1 MKNFTIGKKL
11 YLGFGFVLVLMLISG
26 GFAVFKFVDIT
37 HTYDELIHSYQVIG
51 ADANEVDIS
60 ILTAR
65 RHEKDFIAR
74 RDPKYIE
81 RMDHTLNEMAAHLE
95 EMREKSEAMG
105 LSKIH
110 EETEAIISALSE
122 YQSIFGRV
130 TDLIMAQGDKESGIR
145 GIMRKH
151 AHEIESTIKKTGSS
165 ELMVE
170 YLLIRRHEK
179 DYILREDA
187 KYLKKAQTVAGGIE
201 ALLPSI
207 TADNDLKGLI
217 LKSLNTYM
225 GGFADFTANIAAMQ
239 EQYPIMRKDAHEIE
253 TIALNINN
261 EINEIVNLKLDE
273 AHHQQT
279 STIRLLFIAYGLII
293 FLGILFS
300 VYSTRSITKPIKG
313 IITGLNSGAEQV
325 AAASSQVSATSQQL
339 AEGSSEQ
346 AASIEETSASL
357 EEMSSMTK
365 QNADN
370 AGQADSLMKEANQ
383 VVSTADQS
391 MSELT
396 HSMAE
401 ISKASEET
409 SKIIKTIDEI
419 AFQTN
424 LLALN
429 AAVEAARAGEA
440 GAGFAVVADEVRN
453 LAMRAAEAAGNTAE
467 LIEGTVKKV
476 KSGSDLVESANEA
489 FTKVTES
496 ASKVGE
502 LIAEISA
509 ASNEQ
514 AQGIDQVNTAVGE
527 MDTVTQSNAAGAEES
542 ASTSEEMN
550 AQAEQ
555 MKTMVGELVALVEG
569 SRNGNKHRAQ
579 PLPSSEP
586 TSLPNNQFATR
597 PKHIEHNEIKA
608 DQIVMLD
615 SEEFKE
621 F

>member
-1 MKNFTIGKKL
+1 MKNLTIGKKL
-11 YLGFGFVLVLMLISG
+11 YIGFGFVLVLMLISG
-26 GFAVFKFVDIT
+26 GFSVFKFNDIARN
-37 HTYDELIHSYQVIG
+37 YDELIHSYQVIG
-51 ADANEVDIS
+51 KDAKEVDIS
-60 ILTAR
+60 LLTAR

-81 RMDHTLNEMAAHLE
+81 RMDHTLGEMAAHLE
-95 EMREKSEAMG
+95 EMHEKSEQMG
-105 LSKIH
+105 LAKIH
-110 EETEAIISALSE
+110 EETEVILKALSD
-122 YQSIFGRV
+122 YQTAFGRV
-130 TDLIMAQGDKESGIR
+130 TDLILAQGNKDSGIR

-151 AHEIESTIKKTGSS
+151 AHEMESALKKTGSP

-179 DYILREDA
+179 DYILREDV
-187 KYLKKAQTVAGGIE
+187 KYLKKAQTVAGRIE
-201 ALLPSI
+201 ARLPSI
-207 TADNDLKGLI
+207 SMDNDLKGLI
-217 LKSLNTYM
+217 LISLNTYM
-225 GGFADFTANIAAMQ
+225 GGFTELAANILAMQ

-253 TIALNINN
+253 TIALNIDNN
-261 EINEIVNLKLDE
+261 INEIVSLKLDD
-273 AHHQQT
+273 AHQQKA
-279 STIRLLFIAYGLII
+279 STIRLLFIAYGFIVL
-293 FLGILFS
+293 FGILFS

-313 IITGLNSGAEQV
+313 IIDGLNSGADQV
-325 AAASSQVSATSQQL
+325 ASASSQVSATSQQL
-339 AEGSSEQ
+339 AEGASEQ

-365 QNADN
+365 QNAEY
-370 AGQADSLMKEANQ
+370 ACQADSLMQEANQ

-391 MSELT
+391 MDKLT
-396 HSMAE
+396 HSMVE

-453 LAMRAAEAAGNTAE
+453 LAMRAAEAAKNTAN

-476 KSGSDLVESANEA
+476 KSGSELVESANQA

-542 ASTSEEMN
+542 ASASEEMN

-555 MKTMVGELVALVEG
+555 MKAMVGELVVLIEG
-569 SRNGNKHRAQ
+569 SRNGNGHRAQ
-579 PLPSSEP
+579 PVPTPEP
-586 TSLPNNQFATR
+586 TSLPSNQVATR
-597 PKHIEHNEIKA
+597 PKQLEHNEIEA
-608 DQIVMLD
+608 DEIVMLD
-615 SEEFKE
+615 HEEFKA